1 MGPRAVVAFEVRW
14 QLGDEFSPVTPAA
27 LANQTAGEQDGHGR
41 VHGTHPFCRGQLRV
55 AGTTHRPYCAI
66 AAGEWLYPQETLT
79 MATKRAHHYR
89 TSGRLMVAYRL

>member
-1 MGPRAVVAFEVRW
+1 MS
-14 QLGDEFSPVTPAA
+14 FSPVTPAA

-66 AAGEWLYPQETLT
+66 AAGEWLYPRGNADDGHQT
-79 MATKRAHHYR
+79 RAPLPDIR
-89 TSGRLMVAYRL
+89 PLNGRVPAFSPYQ